1 MLRLYLTAALALV
14 YLLVWWAFGIGG
26 SGHRAP
32 TGSAVTPAGDAPPAP
47 RRLPAAAGR
56 IRTRSS

>member
-26 SGHRAP
+26 AGRPESG
-32 TGSAVTPAGDAPPAP
+32 GSAVVPAGDAPPAP
-47 RRLPAAAGR
+47 HRLPAAPGR